1 MIGLLSD
8 SRGDLDA
15 LEAGYALLAERGVR
29 RFYFLGGRYADVEAW
44 LARRSS
50 QARGGRAYSD
60 SDFLSDVSAWLT
72 TNTETRRPGAFEEDG
87 VHSDGEAQVQAMRA
101 RFSTTPERDCL
112 QYLDGSVPR
121 KLMEMVGTTL
131 CCIVHNKNDLNRDDL
146 TNASLF
152 IHGASREPAVV
163 QIGPRFFITPG
174 ALAGAAEQTCG
185 LIDTQDGVARFIGLR
200 LDGTVVVEP
209 TDLVASRRIPGV
221 KLTVR

>member
-15 LEAGYALLAERGVR
+15 LEAGYGLLSSRGVR
-29 RFYFLGGRYADVEAW
+29 RFYFLGGRFADVEAW

-60 SDFLSDVSAWLT
+60 QDFLTDVSAWLST
-72 TNTETRRPGAFEEDG
+72 QTEVARPGAFEEDLPEP
-87 VHSDGEAQVQAMRA
+87 DNEAQVQAVRS
-101 RFSTTPERDCL
+101 RFSLTPERECL

-121 KLMEMVGTTL
+121 KLMELVGPAL

-185 LIDTQDGVARFIGLR
+185 LIDVVDGVARFTGLR

-209 TDLVASRRIPGV
+209 TELSPSRRLPGV